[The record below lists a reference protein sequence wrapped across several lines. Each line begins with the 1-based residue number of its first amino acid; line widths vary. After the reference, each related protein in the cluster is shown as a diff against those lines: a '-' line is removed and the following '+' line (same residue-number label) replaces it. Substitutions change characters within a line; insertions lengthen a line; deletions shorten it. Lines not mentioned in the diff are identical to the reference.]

1 MSRVP
6 DDYGTTNFDEDEIG
20 EESASNGEI
29 TAT

>member
-6 DDYGTTNFDEDEIG
+6 DDYGASNFDLDENE